1 MNFLTDSNMFWLL
14 VNHIIPKDKQFT
26 TDDLRKVYG
35 VRYDLYEA
43 NQEYLLW
50 RMAEFY
56 EGLSKM
62 LTHIQV
68 GEAMIQEFWELNFA
82 KYIYAR
88 TKDLNVIHGYWY
100 QFKDEMIKSIS
111 LSEK

>member
-1 MNFLTDSNMFWLL
+1 
-14 VNHIIPKDKQFT
+14 
-26 TDDLRKVYG
+26 
-35 VRYDLYEA
+35 
-43 NQEYLLW
+43 
-50 RMAEFY
+50 MAEFY

-88 TKDLNVIHGYWY
+88 TKDFNVIRGYWY
-100 QFKDEMIKSIS
+100 QLHEEMLEAIS
-111 LSEK
+111 LPEKETWV

>member
-1 MNFLTDSNMFWLL
+1 
-14 VNHIIPKDKQFT
+14 
-26 TDDLRKVYG
+26 
-35 VRYDLYEA
+35 
-43 NQEYLLW
+43 
-50 RMAEFY
+50 MAEFY

-88 TKDLNVIHGYWY
+88 TKDLNVIRGYWY
-100 QFKDEMIKSIS
+100 QLHEEMLKAIS
-111 LSEK
+111 LPEKETWV